1 MFEFFGT
8 IAEALSGYI
17 AGRYGASK
25 RSSFHLSAV
34 ILALGCGLIFF
45 SVYVI
50 YELIFPAP
58 NPMGNV
64 WLGLLLFSLG
74 VTLLVYLFLLIAQ
87 WIESRQRRK
96 DEHK

>member
-34 ILALGCGLIFF
+34 VLALGCGLIFF
-45 SVYVI
+45 SAYGL
-50 YELIFPAP
+50 YELIFPAQ

-74 VTLLVYLFLLIAQ
+74 VALLVYLFLLIAH
-87 WIESRQRRK
+87 WIESRKKRNDGQK
-96 DEHK
+96 

>member
-45 SVYVI
+45 SRSVAKSKS
-50 YELIFPAP
+50 FFCCARA
-58 NPMGNV
+58 
-64 WLGLLLFSLG
+64 FSSADG
-74 VTLLVYLFLLIAQ
+74 AFAFLC
-87 WIESRQRRK
+87 
-96 DEHK
+96 DT

>member
-45 SVYVI
+45 SAYGL

-87 WIESRQRRK
+87 SFESRQRQK

>member
-34 ILALGCGLIFF
+34 ILALGCGLLFF
-45 SVYVI
+45 SAYGL

-87 WIESRQRRK
+87 WFESRQRQK

>member
-25 RSSFHLSAV
+25 RATFHLSAFV
-34 ILALGCGLIFF
+34 LALGCGLIFF
-45 SVYVI
+45 CIYGL

-64 WLGLLLFSLG
+64 LHGLLVFSFG
-74 VTLLVYLFLLIAQ
+74 VALLVYIFLLINR
-87 WIESRQRRK
+87 WIEGRK
-96 DEHK
+96 KYNE

>member
-45 SVYVI
+45 SVYGLH
-50 YELIFPAP
+50 ELIFPAP

-74 VTLLVYLFLLIAQ
+74 VTLLVYLILLIAQ
-87 WIESRQRRK
+87 WFESRQRQK

>member
-8 IAEALSGYI
+8 VVEALSGYL

-34 ILALGCGLIFF
+34 ILAVGCGLMFF
-45 SVYVI
+45 SAYGL
-50 YELIFPAP
+50 YELIFPAK

-64 WLGLLLFSLG
+64 WLGLLLFSFG
-74 VTLLVYLFLLIAQ
+74 VALLVYLILLIAHG
-87 WIESRQRRK
+87 IETRQRRN
-96 DEHK
+96 DEQK

>member
-1 MFEFFGT
+1 MFELFGA

-34 ILALGCGLIFF
+34 VLALGCGLIFF
-45 SVYVI
+45 TAYGL

-64 WLGLLLFSLG
+64 WVGLLLFSLG
-74 VTLLVYLFLLIAQ
+74 VAILAYLFLLIAH
-87 WIESRQRRK
+87 WIGNRRK
-96 DEHK
+96 QNDGNK

>member
-45 SVYVI
+45 SAYGL

-87 WIESRQRRK
+87 WFESRQRQK